1 MKNKTLRIIILT
13 IILVLFVQLTSFA
26 ALGKITLNTKTDKN
40 TYKVGD
46 KVKVTIDWTK
56 EVEAAGFVLKY
67 DKSKLKF
74 DSTSLGSNFYNADTA
89 GKVLFNWAAFDG
101 KALTKVYFV
110 FTAKEEGSTEI
121 FVEDARGFADENL
134 DKATG
139 YAYKS
144 KTIKISNVDED
155 VKDEPDTNDKE
166 NEIKPNNKPST
177 DNKNEV
183 LPDNPNIDEE
193 DEEMPGNPD
202 IDVEGNEVLPNN
214 PSVDEEKNET
224 TTKNEVNND
233 SNNKVDSNEIQKE
246 PKKPPTSTEVKSIL
260 LVVIFVNLGLLAL
273 IHRKRK

>member
-74 DSTSLGSNFYNADTA
+74 TSTSLGSNFYNADTA

-101 KALTKVYFV
+101 KALIKVYFI

-121 FVEDARGFADENL
+121 YVEDARGFADANL

-139 YAYKS
+139 YEYKS
-144 KTIKISNVDED
+144 KTIKISNIDED
-155 VKDEPDTNDKE
+155 VKEEPDTDDKE
-166 NEIKPNNKPST
+166 SETKPNNKPGT
-177 DNKNEV
+177 DNKDEV
-183 LPDNPNIDEE
+183 LPDNPNL

-202 IDVEGNEVLPNN
+202 IDLEENEVLPNN
-214 PSVDEEKNET
+214 PSVDEEKNEIT
-224 TTKNEVNND
+224 ENEV
-233 SNNKVDSNEIQKE
+233 SNNKVDNNKTLKDE
-246 PKKPPTSTEVKSIL
+246 KKPLTATEVKMI
-260 LVVIFVNLGLLAL
+260 LVVAIIVDLGLLAL